1 MQPVNLG
8 HIDLKF
14 VSATRWLQ
22 NNNSGQNNGQDPV
35 AIQVT
40 LLKQNATGFGYRM
53 KGAHPNFRHHLL
65 DGGVGGGG
73 SSSDS
78 SSYGSGGGGAV
89 GGLSSDGG

>member
-1 MQPVNLG
+1 MYLKKHHFLNYRTTWDEHIIELNLLQPVNLG

-22 NNNSGQNNGQDPV
+22 NYQDPV

-53 KGAHPNFRHHLL
+53 KGSHPNFRHHILE
-65 DGGVGGGG
+65 G
-73 SSSDS
+73 SSSDT
-78 SSYGSGGGGAV
+78 SYGGV
-89 GGLSSDGG
+89 DG